1 MKSDKQQKAHNLFES
16 IGEIDDT
23 ILQDALTY
31 MPQKRR
37 QLQWRLLPLAACLI
51 LCTALL
57 LATFP
62 ILYRPQPTPPSNDG
76 LQSNGAPSLDTLLLE
91 LRDRDVGQSVTN
103 EQAVPFFDGYAYL
116 VWQYRDSGELC
127 ISQALSGQELASLS
141 AEFGKGERIDSDA
154 ASQACRLWLVL
165 GNGEVY
171 SPYLP
176 LSSGNVGQA
185 DLFDY
190 EAELQPSDGLIAAVT
205 GILEAHTR

>member
-1 MKSDKQQKAHNLFES
+1 MKSDKQQKARDLFES
-16 IGEIDDT
+16 VGEIDDA
-23 ILQDALTY
+23 ILQEALTY

-57 LATFP
+57 LASLRF
-62 ILYRPQPTPPSNDG
+62 LRPPQSTTPSNDR
-76 LQSNGAPSLDTLLLE
+76 LQGDSGPSLDAILLE
-91 LRDRDVGQSVTN
+91 LRDRDVGQSVTS

-141 AEFGKGERIDSDA
+141 AEFGKGERIDPDT

-190 EAELQPSDGLIAAVT
+190 EAELRLSDGLIAAVT

>member
-1 MKSDKQQKAHNLFES
+1 MKSNKEQKARDLFES
-16 IGEIDDT
+16 VGEIDDT

-31 MPQKRR
+31 VPQKRR

-57 LATFP
+57 LASLRF
-62 ILYRPQPTPPSNDG
+62 LRPSQATPPNAG
-76 LQSNGAPSLDTLLLE
+76 LQGDGGASLDAILLE
-91 LRDRDVGQSVTN
+91 LRDRDVGQSVTS

-141 AEFGKGERIDSDA
+141 AEFGKGERIDSDS

-190 EAELQPSDGLIAAVT
+190 EAELRLSDGLIAAVT